1 MSGPEKFH
9 SVFARN
15 CEIRRIDR
23 ELAASFLNACH
34 LYGDCAAAYRYG
46 LFVSRSP
53 GGAKGAAEGGA
64 MGSAEG
70 CAGGCS
76 EGCVSEGAEGGAMGA
91 AEGSAEGVAV
101 GCVEGC
107 AEGCSEGCVAEGGAM
122 GAAEGRQTYPVGTL
136 VAVASFSKARRWSKK
151 GENGE
156 QETICSYEWLRY
168 ASLPEL
174 RVLGGMGRILARF
187 IEDFHPD
194 DIMSYVPLR
203 HFSGE
208 VYESLGFVSEG
219 VKVFENGE
227 QSRKYR
233 LKLKEYH

>member
-46 LFVSRSP
+46 LFVSRSS
-53 GGAKGAAEGGA
+53 GVAKGAAEGGAVGSAEGSAEGVAEGSAEGCVVEGAEGGA

-70 CAGGCS
+70 
-76 EGCVSEGAEGGAMGA
+76 
-91 AEGSAEGVAV
+91 VAV
-101 GCVEGC
+101 
-107 AEGCSEGCVAEGGAM
+107 

-136 VAVASFSKARRWSKK
+136 VAVASVSKARRWSKK

>member
-53 GGAKGAAEGGA
+53 GGAKGAAEGA
-64 MGSAEG
+64 
-70 CAGGCS
+70 
-76 EGCVSEGAEGGAMGA
+76 AEGGAMGA
-91 AEGSAEGVAV
+91 AVDSAEGCAV
-101 GCVEGC
+101 
-107 AEGCSEGCVAEGGAM
+107 

>member
-53 GGAKGAAEGGA
+53 GGAKVAAEGGVV
-64 MGSAEG
+64 GSAEG
-70 CAGGCS
+70 CAEGCS

-91 AEGSAEGVAV
+91 AV
-101 GCVEGC
+101 GC
-107 AEGCSEGCVAEGGAM
+107 
-122 GAAEGRQTYPVGTL
+122 AEGRQTYPVGTL

>member
-23 ELAASFLNACH
+23 ELAASFLNVCH

-53 GGAKGAAEGGA
+53 GGIKGAAEGGA
-64 MGSAEG
+64 VGSAEGSAEGVAEGSAEG
-70 CAGGCS
+70 C
-76 EGCVSEGAEGGAMGA
+76 VVEGAEGGAMG
-91 AEGSAEGVAV
+91 S
-101 GCVEGC
+101 
-107 AEGCSEGCVAEGGAM
+107 
-122 GAAEGRQTYPVGTL
+122 AEGRQTYPVGTL

>member
-9 SVFARN
+9 SVFARS
-15 CEIRRIDR
+15 CEIRRSDR
-23 ELAASFLNACH
+23 ELAASVLNACH

-53 GGAKGAAEGGA
+53 GVAKVAAEGSAVGCVAEGSEGGA
-64 MGSAEG
+64 VDSAEV
-70 CAGGCS
+70 CAEGCS

-91 AEGSAEGVAV
+91 AV
-101 GCVEGC
+101 GC
-107 AEGCSEGCVAEGGAM
+107 
-122 GAAEGRQTYPVGTL
+122 AEGRQTYPVGTL

>member
-1 MSGPEKFH
+1 M
-9 SVFARN
+9 
-15 CEIRRIDR
+15 
-23 ELAASFLNACH
+23 
-34 LYGDCAAAYRYG
+34 
-46 LFVSRSP
+46 
-53 GGAKGAAEGGA
+53 
-64 MGSAEG
+64 
-70 CAGGCS
+70 
-76 EGCVSEGAEGGAMGA
+76 
-91 AEGSAEGVAV
+91 
-101 GCVEGC
+101 
-107 AEGCSEGCVAEGGAM
+107 
-122 GAAEGRQTYPVGTL
+122 
-136 VAVASFSKARRWSKK
+136 ASFSKARRWSKK

-156 QETICSYEWLRY
+156 KETICSYEWLRY

>member
-53 GGAKGAAEGGA
+53 GGIKGAAEGGA

-70 CAGGCS
+70 CAGGC
-76 EGCVSEGAEGGAMGA
+76 VAEGAEGGAMG
-91 AEGSAEGVAV
+91 
-101 GCVEGC
+101 
-107 AEGCSEGCVAEGGAM
+107 CVAEGAEGGAV

-151 GENGE
+151 SENGE

-208 VYESLGFVSEG
+208 VYESLGFVCEG
-219 VKVFENGE
+219 VKIFPNGE
-227 QSRKYR
+227 RSRKYR
-233 LKLKEYH
+233 LKLKAYR

>member
-46 LFVSRSP
+46 LVVSRSP
-53 GGAKGAAEGGA
+53 GGAKGAAVGSAEGSAEGVA
-64 MGSAEG
+64 VGCAEG

-91 AEGSAEGVAV
+91 AV
-101 GCVEGC
+101 GC
-107 AEGCSEGCVAEGGAM
+107 
-122 GAAEGRQTYPVGTL
+122 AEGRQTYPVGTL

-156 QETICSYEWLRY
+156 KETICSYEWLRY

>member
-23 ELAASFLNACH
+23 ELAASFLNVCH

-64 MGSAEG
+64 VGCVAEGSEGGAVDSAEV
-70 CAGGCS
+70 CAEGCS

-91 AEGSAEGVAV
+91 AV
-101 GCVEGC
+101 GC
-107 AEGCSEGCVAEGGAM
+107 
-122 GAAEGRQTYPVGTL
+122 AEGRQTYPVGTL

>member
-53 GGAKGAAEGGA
+53 GGIKGAAEGGA
-64 MGSAEG
+64 GG
-70 CAGGCS
+70 CAKGCAD
-76 EGCVSEGAEGGAMGA
+76 GCVAEGGAMGA
-91 AEGSAEGVAV
+91 AVDS
-101 GCVEGC
+101 
-107 AEGCSEGCVAEGGAM
+107 AEGGAM

>member
-1 MSGPEKFH
+1 MTGPEKFH
-9 SVFARN
+9 SIFARN

-53 GGAKGAAEGGA
+53 GGFKGAAEGGA

-70 CAGGCS
+70 CVA
-76 EGCVSEGAEGGAMGA
+76 EGAEGGAV
-91 AEGSAEGVAV
+91 GSAEG
-101 GCVEGC
+101 C
-107 AEGCSEGCVAEGGAM
+107 AEGCVAEGGAM

>member
-53 GGAKGAAEGGA
+53 GGIKGAAEGA
-64 MGSAEG
+64 
-70 CAGGCS
+70 
-76 EGCVSEGAEGGAMGA
+76 AEGGAMGA
-91 AEGSAEGVAV
+91 AEG
-101 GCVEGC
+101 C
-107 AEGCSEGCVAEGGAM
+107 AEGGAV
-122 GAAEGRQTYPVGTL
+122 GAAEGRQTYPIGTL

-151 GENGE
+151 GEKGE

>member
-53 GGAKGAAEGGA
+53 GGAKVAAEGGA

-70 CAGGCS
+70 CVA
-76 EGCVSEGAEGGAMGA
+76 EGAEGGAV
-91 AEGSAEGVAV
+91 GSAEG
-101 GCVEGC
+101 C
-107 AEGCSEGCVAEGGAM
+107 AEGCVAEGGAM
-122 GAAEGRQTYPVGTL
+122 GAAVDSAEGCAVGAAEGRQTYPVGTL

>member
-53 GGAKGAAEGGA
+53 GGVKGAAEGGA
-64 MGSAEG
+64 VGSAEG
-70 CAGGCS
+70 CAD
-76 EGCVSEGAEGGAMGA
+76 
-91 AEGSAEGVAV
+91 
-101 GCVEGC
+101 
-107 AEGCSEGCVAEGGAM
+107 GCSEGCVAEGGAM

>member
-53 GGAKGAAEGGA
+53 GGAKVAAEGA
-64 MGSAEG
+64 AVGSAEG
-70 CAGGCS
+70 CA
-76 EGCVSEGAEGGAMGA
+76 EGCVPEGAEGGA
-91 AEGSAEGVAV
+91 V
-101 GCVEGC
+101 
-107 AEGCSEGCVAEGGAM
+107 

>member
-53 GGAKGAAEGGA
+53 GGAKVAAEGGA

-70 CAGGCS
+70 CAGGC
-76 EGCVSEGAEGGAMGA
+76 VAEGAEGGAMGCV
-91 AEGSAEGVAV
+91 AEGAEGGAMGSAV
-101 GCVEGC
+101 GCV
-107 AEGCSEGCVAEGGAM
+107 EGCVAEGGAM
-122 GAAEGRQTYPVGTL
+122 GVAEGRQTYPIGTL

>member
-23 ELAASFLNACH
+23 DLAASFLNACH
-34 LYGDCAAAYRYG
+34 LYGDCAAACRYG

-53 GGAKGAAEGGA
+53 GGAKGAAEGA
-64 MGSAEG
+64 AVGSA
-70 CAGGCS
+70 
-76 EGCVSEGAEGGAMGA
+76 
-91 AEGSAEGVAV
+91 
-101 GCVEGC
+101 
-107 AEGCSEGCVAEGGAM
+107 EGCVAEGAEGGTGRVAEGAAE
-122 GAAEGRQTYPVGTL
+122 GSAEGRQTYPVGTL

>member
-15 CEIRRIDR
+15 CEIRRIDK

-34 LYGDCAAAYRYG
+34 IYGDCAAAYRYG

-53 GGAKGAAEGGA
+53 VGVKGVAEGCAVGSA
-64 MGSAEG
+64 EGSAEG
-70 CAGGCS
+70 CVAEGAEGGAVGAAVGCS
-76 EGCVSEGAEGGAMGA
+76 EGCVAEGAEGGAMGA
-91 AEGSAEGVAV
+91 AV
-101 GCVEGC
+101 GC
-107 AEGCSEGCVAEGGAM
+107 AEGSAV

>member
-23 ELAASFLNACH
+23 ELAASFLNVCH

-53 GGAKGAAEGGA
+53 GGAKGAAEG
-64 MGSAEG
+64 S
-70 CAGGCS
+70 
-76 EGCVSEGAEGGAMGA
+76 
-91 AEGSAEGVAV
+91 AV

-107 AEGCSEGCVAEGGAM
+107 ADGCSEGCVAEGGAM
-122 GAAEGRQTYPVGTL
+122 GAAVDSAEGCAVGAAEGRQTYPVGTL

-208 VYESLGFVSEG
+208 VYESLGFVCEG
-219 VKVFENGE
+219 VKIFPNGE
-227 QSRKYR
+227 RSRKYR
-233 LKLKEYH
+233 LKLKAYR

>member
-53 GGAKGAAEGGA
+53 GGVKGAAEGGAMGCVAEGAEGGA

-70 CAGGCS
+70 
-76 EGCVSEGAEGGAMGA
+76 
-91 AEGSAEGVAV
+91 VAV
-101 GCVEGC
+101 
-107 AEGCSEGCVAEGGAM
+107 
-122 GAAEGRQTYPVGTL
+122 GAAEGRQTYPIGTL

>member
-53 GGAKGAAEGGA
+53 GVAKGAAEGAAEGC
-64 MGSAEG
+64 AEG

-76 EGCVSEGAEGGAMGA
+76 EGCVAEGAEGGAMG
-91 AEGSAEGVAV
+91 V
-101 GCVEGC
+101 
-107 AEGCSEGCVAEGGAM
+107 
-122 GAAEGRQTYPVGTL
+122 AEGRQTYPIGTL

-208 VYESLGFVSEG
+208 VYESLGFVCEG

>member
-53 GGAKGAAEGGA
+53 GGARGAAEGGA
-64 MGSAEG
+64 EGSAEGCVAEGAEGGAVGSAEG
-70 CAGGCS
+70 CA
-76 EGCVSEGAEGGAMGA
+76 EGCVAEGGAMGA
-91 AEGSAEGVAV
+91 AVDS
-101 GCVEGC
+101 
-107 AEGCSEGCVAEGGAM
+107 AEGGAM

>member
-46 LFVSRSP
+46 LFVSRSS
-53 GGAKGAAEGGA
+53 GVAKGAAEGGAVGSAEGSAEGVAEGSAEGCVVEGAEGGA

-70 CAGGCS
+70 
-76 EGCVSEGAEGGAMGA
+76 
-91 AEGSAEGVAV
+91 VAV
-101 GCVEGC
+101 
-107 AEGCSEGCVAEGGAM
+107 

-168 ASLPEL
+168 APLPEL

>member
-53 GGAKGAAEGGA
+53 GGAKGAAEGA
-64 MGSAEG
+64 
-70 CAGGCS
+70 
-76 EGCVSEGAEGGAMGA
+76 AEGGAMGA
-91 AEGSAEGVAV
+91 AEG
-101 GCVEGC
+101 C
-107 AEGCSEGCVAEGGAM
+107 AEGGAV
-122 GAAEGRQTYPVGTL
+122 GAAEGRQTYPIGTL

-194 DIMSYVPLR
+194 DIMSYVPMR

>member
-53 GGAKGAAEGGA
+53 GGAKGAAEG
-64 MGSAEG
+64 S
-70 CAGGCS
+70 
-76 EGCVSEGAEGGAMGA
+76 
-91 AEGSAEGVAV
+91 AV

-107 AEGCSEGCVAEGGAM
+107 ADGCSEGCVAEGGAM
-122 GAAEGRQTYPVGTL
+122 GAAVDSAEGCAVGAAEGRQTYPIGTL

>member
-53 GGAKGAAEGGA
+53 GVAK
-64 MGSAEG
+64 
-70 CAGGCS
+70 
-76 EGCVSEGAEGGAMGA
+76 VA
-91 AEGSAEGVAV
+91 AEGSAV

-107 AEGCSEGCVAEGGAM
+107 ADGCSEGCVAEGGAM
-122 GAAEGRQTYPVGTL
+122 GAAVDSAEGCAVGAAEGRQTYPVGTL

>member
-53 GGAKGAAEGGA
+53 GGAKVAAEGAAVGSAEGCVAEGAEGGA
-64 MGSAEG
+64 VGSAEG
-70 CAGGCS
+70 CA
-76 EGCVSEGAEGGAMGA
+76 EGCVAEGGAMGA
-91 AEGSAEGVAV
+91 AVDS
-101 GCVEGC
+101 
-107 AEGCSEGCVAEGGAM
+107 AEGGAM
-122 GAAEGRQTYPVGTL
+122 GAAEGRQTYPIGTL

>member
-1 MSGPEKFH
+1 MTGPEKFH
-9 SVFARN
+9 SIFARN
-15 CEIRRIDR
+15 CEIRRIDK
-23 ELAASFLNACH
+23 AQASAFLNAYH
-34 LYGDCAAAYRYG
+34 RYGDCAAAYRYG

-53 GGAKGAAEGGA
+53 GGAKVAAEGGA

-70 CAGGCS
+70 CAGGC
-76 EGCVSEGAEGGAMGA
+76 VAEGAEGGAMG
-91 AEGSAEGVAV
+91 
-101 GCVEGC
+101 
-107 AEGCSEGCVAEGGAM
+107 CVAEGAEGGAV

>member
-53 GGAKGAAEGGA
+53 GGVKGAAEGGA

-70 CAGGCS
+70 SA
-76 EGCVSEGAEGGAMGA
+76 EGCV
-91 AEGSAEGVAV
+91 
-101 GCVEGC
+101 
-107 AEGCSEGCVAEGGAM
+107 EGCSEGCVAEGAEGGAM
-122 GAAEGRQTYPVGTL
+122 GVAEGRQTYPVGTL

>member
-46 LFVSRSP
+46 LFVSRFP
-53 GGAKGAAEGGA
+53 GGAKVAAEGA
-64 MGSAEG
+64 AVG
-70 CAGGCS
+70 CA
-76 EGCVSEGAEGGAMGA
+76 EGCVSEGAEGGA
-91 AEGSAEGVAV
+91 V
-101 GCVEGC
+101 
-107 AEGCSEGCVAEGGAM
+107 

>member
-53 GGAKGAAEGGA
+53 GGIKGAAEGGA
-64 MGSAEG
+64 VGSA
-70 CAGGCS
+70 
-76 EGCVSEGAEGGAMGA
+76 
-91 AEGSAEGVAV
+91 
-101 GCVEGC
+101 
-107 AEGCSEGCVAEGGAM
+107 EGCVAEGGAM
-122 GAAEGRQTYPVGTL
+122 GVAEGRQTYPIGTL

>member
-53 GGAKGAAEGGA
+53 GGAKGVAEGA
-64 MGSAEG
+64 VVGSAE
-70 CAGGCS
+70 S
-76 EGCVSEGAEGGAMGA
+76 CVAEGAEGGAVD
-91 AEGSAEGVAV
+91 SAEGVA
-101 GCVEGC
+101 EGYV

>member
-1 MSGPEKFH
+1 
-9 SVFARN
+9 
-15 CEIRRIDR
+15 
-23 ELAASFLNACH
+23 
-34 LYGDCAAAYRYG
+34 
-46 LFVSRSP
+46 
-53 GGAKGAAEGGA
+53 
-64 MGSAEG
+64 
-70 CAGGCS
+70 
-76 EGCVSEGAEGGAMGA
+76 MGA
-91 AEGSAEGVAV
+91 T
-101 GCVEGC
+101 
-107 AEGCSEGCVAEGGAM
+107 
-122 GAAEGRQTYPVGTL
+122 EGRQTYPIGTL

>member
-23 ELAASFLNACH
+23 DLAASFLNACH

-53 GGAKGAAEGGA
+53 GVAK
-64 MGSAEG
+64 
-70 CAGGCS
+70 
-76 EGCVSEGAEGGAMGA
+76 VA
-91 AEGSAEGVAV
+91 AEGSAV

-107 AEGCSEGCVAEGGAM
+107 ADGCSEGCVAEGGAM
-122 GAAEGRQTYPVGTL
+122 GAAVDSAEGCAVGAAEGRQTYPIGTL

>member
-64 MGSAEG
+64 VGSAEG
-70 CAGGCS
+70 CAEGCS

-91 AEGSAEGVAV
+91 AV
-101 GCVEGC
+101 GC
-107 AEGCSEGCVAEGGAM
+107 AEGSAV
-122 GAAEGRQTYPVGTL
+122 GAAEGRQTYPIGTL

>member
-53 GGAKGAAEGGA
+53 GGAKGVAEGAAEGYA
-64 MGSAEG
+64 
-70 CAGGCS
+70 
-76 EGCVSEGAEGGAMGA
+76 V
-91 AEGSAEGVAV
+91 GSAEGVAV

-107 AEGCSEGCVAEGGAM
+107 VAEGGAM
-122 GAAEGRQTYPVGTL
+122 GVAEGRQTYPIGTL

>member
-53 GGAKGAAEGGA
+53 GVAKVAAEGA
-64 MGSAEG
+64 AVGSADG
-70 CAGGCS
+70 CAD
-76 EGCVSEGAEGGAMGA
+76 
-91 AEGSAEGVAV
+91 
-101 GCVEGC
+101 
-107 AEGCSEGCVAEGGAM
+107 GCSEGCVAEGGAM
-122 GAAEGRQTYPVGTL
+122 GAAVDSAEGCAVGAAEGRQTYPVGTL